1 MLESVRAWQPR
12 CWLFPRDMSIRAIS
26 CWFVMVCL
34 SASAATLEQM
44 SLEDLARKSTSVVRG
59 RAGDSRGERIGP
71 LIYTFTAFR
80 VDETLKGEPVRQVEI
95 AFPGGTIGDVSQRF
109 GGVPRLEAGKDYLI
123 FLWQGPSGRTQIT
136 GLTQGLFDIEQQ
148 PDGPVAS
155 RKPSSDVLIAPG
167 VDVPVKNELLRLP
180 LPEIMQRI
188 RAILST
194 GGDSQP

>member
-1 MLESVRAWQPR
+1 MRAT
-12 CWLFPRDMSIRAIS
+12 CCLFVLA
-26 CWFVMVCL
+26 CL
-34 SASAATLEQM
+34 SASGATLEQM
-44 SLEDLARKSTSVVRG
+44 SLEDLAQQSTAVVRG
-59 RAGDSRGERIGP
+59 RAGAARTERIGP

-80 VDETLKGEPVRQVEI
+80 VDETLKGEPVRHVEI
-95 AFPGGTIGDVSQRF
+95 ALPGGTIGDLSQRF
-109 GGVPRLEAGKDYLI
+109 GGVPRLEPGRDYLI

-167 VDVPVKNELLRLP
+167 VDGPVKNELLRLP
-180 LPEIMQRI
+180 LPEMMRRI
-188 RAILST
+188 RTSLSG